1 MTEFLRTWAE
11 INIRALENNLR
22 EIKKRAGNKKIM
34 AVVKANA
41 YGHGAMQL
49 AQVMSD
55 FADAFAVATFEE
67 AMELRRV
74 GIEKEILIL
83 SPVPHAQY
91 PLIIENGIATVLFS
105 SDGARELS
113 GAARNSGKKAKAYL
127 LSTWRTTR
135 ANCIER

>member
-91 PLIIENGIATVLFS
+91 PLII
-105 SDGARELS
+105 
-113 GAARNSGKKAKAYL
+113 
-127 LSTWRTTR
+127 
-135 ANCIER
+135 

>member
-1 MTEFLRTWAE
+1 
-11 INIRALENNLR
+11 
-22 EIKKRAGNKKIM
+22 M

-91 PLIIENGIATVLFS
+91 PLIIENGIATVLFHQTGQGS
-105 SDGARELS
+105 FPAQLVTAGKSQSISCGRY
-113 GAARNSGKKAKAYL
+113 RNGQD
-127 LSTWRTTR
+127 R
-135 ANCIER
+135 AFLR